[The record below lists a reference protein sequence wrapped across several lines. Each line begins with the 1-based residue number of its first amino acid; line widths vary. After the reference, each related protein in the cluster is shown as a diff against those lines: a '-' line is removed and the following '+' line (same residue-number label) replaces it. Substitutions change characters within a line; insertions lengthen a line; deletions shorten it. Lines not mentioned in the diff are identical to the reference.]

1 MAQHASKLFQEPIA
15 FELAILFS
23 HQVISSF
30 FYKVRAQ
37 RYFKIGGQNT
47 FPQAILFSCWPSL
60 ISPAEHVQTAYSPSP
75 SFVYSSTA
83 HLWETQRVEPITKR
97 NACV

>member
-47 FPQAILFSCWPSL
+47 FPQAILFSC
-60 ISPAEHVQTAYSPSP
+60 
-75 SFVYSSTA
+75 
-83 HLWETQRVEPITKR
+83 
-97 NACV
+97 

>member
-47 FPQAILFSCWPSL
+47 FPQAILFFLLTFPN
-60 ISPAEHVQTAYSPSP
+60 
-75 SFVYSSTA
+75 
-83 HLWETQRVEPITKR
+83 ITCR
-97 NACV
+97 TRADSIQPFPFLCVFFLCTPLRDTKS